1 MVSTTVTHCKNSNQ
15 IVSCKTKD
23 IKLLVIV
30 TSPSFK
36 EEVFFY
42 VLNKESKLLA
52 RRNMAGKKRP

>member
-1 MVSTTVTHCKNSNQ
+1 M
-15 IVSCKTKD
+15 KD
-23 IKLLVIV
+23 IKLLVIA

-52 RRNMAGKKRP
+52 KRNTAGKSLRIPGYR